1 VISVATPN
9 LIPGV
14 HSVWWWGDSDCESC
28 GPVAARR
35 IDALSPRYR
44 ACPSVVVARPQ
55 AKRLESNCQSRVRS
69 PLRRST
75 LVPSVRALTSRTPS
89 ASAHAHGGH
98 GSLPRGARAPRRYR
112 QSGMRICAHRP
123 SGARARSTAGPARRA
138 ADGGCNTRC
147 TRSRHIRQFG
157 RRIVR
162 PRPVGLDKLRTATHL
177 PYLAYSYALR
187 YT

>member
-1 VISVATPN
+1 MTVNLVARLPRDVSTPY
-9 LIPGV
+9 LRGTVPAL
-14 HSVWWWGDSDCESC
+14 
-28 GPVAARR
+28 AA
-35 IDALSPRYR
+35 
-44 ACPSVVVARPQ
+44 SVVVARPQ

-89 ASAHAHGGH
+89 ASAPAHGGH

-162 PRPVGLDKLRTATHL
+162 PRPVVAWIAAYRNTPTVLSVLLRATL
-177 PYLAYSYALR
+177 YVN
-187 YT
+187 